1 MDHGVLELDEEVE
14 VFDGCAHDSEKRL
27 ARKRNAERLSEV
39 DAAVLDEAINEFASE
54 SAH

>member
-1 MDHGVLELDEEVE
+1 MIRRNVWHGS
-14 VFDGCAHDSEKRL
+14 GTQ
-27 ARKRNAERLSEV
+27 NAERLSEV